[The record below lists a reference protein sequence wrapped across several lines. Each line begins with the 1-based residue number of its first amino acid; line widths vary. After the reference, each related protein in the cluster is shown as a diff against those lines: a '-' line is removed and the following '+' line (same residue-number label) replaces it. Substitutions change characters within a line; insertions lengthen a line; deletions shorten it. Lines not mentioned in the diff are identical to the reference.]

1 MNKLKIIL
9 ADDHLVV
16 REGLKLLINSQP
28 DMEVV
33 GEAGDGQSALTEAL
47 ELQPE
52 VVVMDVSMPELSGTI
67 ATRRLKEKAP
77 HIQVLAL
84 TVHED
89 KSYLRELLQ
98 AGASGYV
105 LKRSAGN
112 ELINAIHVVAGGG
125 VYLDPLLV
133 GSLVGKTPPNPL
145 VESETPESVLSLRES
160 EVARLIA
167 KGYSNR
173 EIAGQLKVGVK
184 TVETYKYRVMEK
196 LHLKSRSDI
205 VRYALKHGWLQENA

>member
-1 MNKLKIIL
+1 MNKLKILL
-9 ADDHLVV
+9 AEDHQVV

-33 GEAGDGQSALTEAL
+33 GEAGDGQSAIAEAL
-47 ELQPE
+47 QLHPD

-77 HIQVLAL
+77 GIQVLAL

-105 LKRSAGN
+105 LKRAAGN

-125 VYLDPLLV
+125 VYLDSLLV
-133 GSLVGKTPPNPL
+133 GSLMGKTPL
-145 VESETPESVLSLRES
+145 KASIESETPENALSLRES

-167 KGYSNR
+167 KGFSNR
-173 EIAGQLKVGVK
+173 EIAEQLKVSVK

-196 LHLKSRSDI
+196 LHLKSRADI
-205 VRYALKHGWLQENA
+205 VRYALKHGWLQENV

>member
-1 MNKLKIIL
+1 MNKLKIVL

-16 REGLKLLINSQP
+16 REGLRLLINSQP

-33 GEAGDGQSALTEAL
+33 GEAGDGQSALTKAL
-47 ELQPE
+47 DLQPQ
-52 VVVMDVSMPELSGTI
+52 VVVMDLSMPELSGII

-77 HIQVLAL
+77 KIQVLAL

-133 GSLVGKTPPNPL
+133 GPLIGKAPPNPS
-145 VESETPESVLSLRES
+145 VESETPENVLSLRES

-173 EIAGQLKVGVK
+173 EIADQINVSVK

-196 LHLKSRSDI
+196 LHFKSRADI
-205 VRYALKHGWLQENA
+205 VRYALKHGWLQENV

>member
-1 MNKLKIIL
+1 MNKLKIFL
-9 ADDHLVV
+9 AEDHLVV

-33 GEAGDGQSALTEAL
+33 GEAGDGQSAITEAFN
-47 ELQPE
+47 LQPQ
-52 VVVMDVSMPELSGTI
+52 VVVMDVSMPELSGTL

-77 HIQVLAL
+77 NIQVLAL

-105 LKRSAGN
+105 LKRAAGN

-125 VYLDPLLV
+125 VYLDPLMV
-133 GSLVGKTPPNPL
+133 GSLMGKPDSKPPA
-145 VESETPESVLSLRES
+145 ESEMPENALSLRES

-167 KGYSNR
+167 KGFSNR
-173 EIAGQLKVGVK
+173 EIADQLKVSVK

-196 LHLKSRSDI
+196 LHLKSRADI
-205 VRYALKHGWLQENA
+205 VRYALKHGWLQENV

>member
-1 MNKLKIIL
+1 MNKLKIFL
-9 ADDHLVV
+9 AEDHLVV

-33 GEAGDGQSALTEAL
+33 GEAGDGQSAITEAFN
-47 ELQPE
+47 LQPQ
-52 VVVMDVSMPELSGTI
+52 VVVMDVSMPELSGTL

-77 HIQVLAL
+77 NIQVLAL

-105 LKRSAGN
+105 LKRAAGN

-125 VYLDPLLV
+125 VYLDPLMV
-133 GSLVGKTPPNPL
+133 GSLMGKPDSKPPA
-145 VESETPESVLSLRES
+145 ESEMPENALSLRES

-167 KGYSNR
+167 KGFSNR
-173 EIAGQLKVGVK
+173 EIADQLKVSVK

-196 LHLKSRSDI
+196 LHLKSRADI
-205 VRYALKHGWLQENA
+205 VRYALKHGWLLENV